1 MLKKKYVVVDLETTG
16 HSIKA
21 GDEMIEI
28 GMAVIEDG
36 QLTEQLSA
44 FVRPTQPI
52 PPFISQLTGITDKDV
67 KDAETFDV
75 IAPRVLSLLDGG
87 VFVAHNVQFDL
98 NFLNDALEEE
108 GYLPY
113 TGPVID
119 TVELAR
125 ILLPTAES
133 HALSHLS
140 ESLHLA
146 HQEAHRAGS
155 DASATAEL
163 LLELLKRLHTLPL
176 ETLKHLRRLSP
187 RLFSAI
193 EEEIDH
199 AIRLV
204 GIEEDE
210 RFDRFRKIALKK
222 RQTIERLSHPPIL
235 EPFGPFVDELN
246 AVTFPR
252 LFEGYEERRG
262 QLEMM
267 RHVYQSLDQETPL
280 LVEAGT
286 GTGKSL
292 GYLVPAAHYALE
304 HEVPIVVS
312 THTIQLQE
320 QLFARDLPLLRQ
332 LFDTPVQIALLKG
345 RSNYI
350 DLRKFE
356 FFLNDQEDV
365 YNFTLAKAILL
376 VWLTETETGDL
387 EEVSLPGGA
396 AQGNIG
402 IKQLIQSDSQS
413 QLGRFD
419 PWYSRDFFQHAIR
432 QAKDAT
438 IIVTNHALLFSDL
451 QFEAGVLPK
460 GSPLILDEAHQIE
473 EVASHHFGLVFDG
486 HTFDRLF
493 RQLGYS
499 SDKKLLHRLLDLSE
513 EWDIAEMVEAHS
525 ETVDEAL
532 TTLLEEADGLLMIVQ
547 AYGLE
552 LASRKARREGMVSI
566 RFKRLD
572 RSMRA
577 VQESAKRVELVLR
590 RLRQAIRAI
599 HKLFHEHREQMS
611 YRERSLVADLKAI
624 TAQIEEAELA
634 IFETMLAPHDET
646 VSWIETSVKNR
657 KLTRVY
663 TQPIDIS
670 ERLRRDVF
678 SKRTCILTSATLTV
692 SNKFQFIENR
702 LGLDA
707 FETRRFVVPSPFGYA
722 DNVRLMIPTDLPLL
736 QDVPLPEFAE
746 TIAEAILQITEVTEG
761 RMLVLFTSNDLL
773 RLTHEATKPLLPDRF
788 TLLSQGVTQG
798 SRQRLMKQFKQLDA
812 CILFG
817 TASFWEGVDIP
828 GDDLSCLVI
837 VRLPFAPPDQPIVQ
851 ARSERIEKLGKS
863 SFFEYSLPQAII
875 RFKQGFGRLIRT
887 TNDRGV
893 VFVLDRR
900 IETTRYGK
908 RFVTSLPKVPVL
920 SKPLDELTAELELFL
935 NDGD

>member
-67 KDAETFDV
+67 KNAETFDV
-75 IAPRVLSLLDGG
+75 LAPRVLSLLDGG

-199 AIRLV
+199 AIRSV
-204 GIEEDE
+204 GIEEDTG
-210 RFDRFRKIALKK
+210 FDRFRKIALKK
-222 RQTIERLSHPPIL
+222 RQTIERLTHPPVL

-332 LFDTPVQIALLKG
+332 LFDAPVQIALLKG

-356 FFLNDQEDV
+356 FFLNDQEDA

-532 TTLLEEADGLLMIVQ
+532 TTLLEEADGLLMIIQ

-624 TAQIEEAELA
+624 TSQIEEAELA

-746 TIAEAILQITEVTEG
+746 TIAEAILQIAEVTEG

>member
-1 MLKKKYVVVDLETTG
+1 MEKKFVVVDLETTG
-16 HSIKA
+16 HSIKS

-36 QLTEQLSA
+36 QMTERLSA
-44 FVRPTQPI
+44 FVRPQKPI

-67 KDAETFDV
+67 ADAETFDQ
-75 IAPRVLSLLDGG
+75 IAPRVLQLLDGG

-98 NFLNDALEEE
+98 TFLNEALEEE

-133 HALSHLS
+133 HSLSHLTDA
-140 ESLHLA
+140 LHLT
-146 HQEAHRAGS
+146 HHEAHRAGS
-155 DASATAEL
+155 DAEATAEL
-163 LLELLKRLHTLPL
+163 LLYLLSELRNLPL
-176 ETLKHLRRLSP
+176 DTLRHLRRLAGK
-187 RLFSAI
+187 LFSAI
-193 EEEIDH
+193 EEEIDQ

-204 GIEEDE
+204 GLEPDE
-210 RFDRFRKIALKK
+210 RFDSFRKIALKK
-222 RQTIERLSHPPIL
+222 RVDSEELTIRTDL
-235 EPFGPFVDELN
+235 EPFSPFVDRLN
-246 AVTFPR
+246 ETVFPQ
-252 LFEGYEERRG
+252 LFPGYEPRMG

-292 GYLVPAAHYALE
+292 GYLVPAAHYAIE
-304 HEVPIVVS
+304 HETPIIVS

-332 LFDTPVQIALLKG
+332 LFNEPVDITLLKG
-345 RSNYI
+345 RNNYM

-356 FFLNDQEDV
+356 FFLSETEEP

-376 VWLTETETGDL
+376 VWLTQTDTGDL

-396 AQGNIG
+396 AQGNIA

-419 PWYSRDFFQHAIR
+419 PWYSRDFFHHAVR
-432 QAKDAT
+432 RAKQAT
-438 IIVTNHALLFSDL
+438 IIVTNHALLFSDI
-451 QFEAGVLPK
+451 QYEAGVLPK
-460 GSPLILDEAHQIE
+460 GCPLILDEAHQIE

-486 HTFDRLF
+486 HSFDRIF
-493 RQLGYS
+493 RQLGFS
-499 SDKKLLHRLLDLSE
+499 SDKKLLTKLISLSDQFDLTE
-513 EWDIAEMVEAHS
+513 LVEAHS
-525 ETVDEAL
+525 ETIDETL
-532 TTLLEEADGLLMIVQ
+532 TELLEEADGLLTIIQ

-552 LASRKARREGMVSI
+552 LASRKERREGRVTV

-572 RSMRA
+572 HSMRA

-599 HKLFHEHREQMS
+599 HKLFHDQREHMS
-611 YRERSLVADLKAI
+611 YRERSVVADLKTVI
-624 TAQIEEAELA
+624 GQLEEAEQA

-646 VSWIETSVKNR
+646 VSWIETTAKNR
-657 KLTRVY
+657 KLTRIY

-670 ERLRRDVF
+670 GRLHRDVF
-678 SKRTCILTSATLTV
+678 SKRTCVLTSATLTV
-692 SNKFQFIENR
+692 SNKFQFIEQR
-702 LGLDA
+702 LGLSEL
-707 FETRRFVVPSPFGYA
+707 ETRRFIVPSPFGYA
-722 DNVRLMIPTDLPLL
+722 EKVRLMVPTDLPLL
-736 QDVPLPEFAE
+736 QDVPQATYSEV
-746 TIAEAILQITEVTEG
+746 IADAIIRIAEVTEG
-761 RMLVLFTSNDLL
+761 RMLVLFTSNEML
-773 RLTHEATKPLLPDRF
+773 RQTHDATKVALPERF
-788 TLLSQGVTQG
+788 TLLSQGITQG

-817 TASFWEGVDIP
+817 TASFWEGVDVP

-851 ARSERIEKLGKS
+851 ARSEQIEQQGKS

-893 VFVLDRR
+893 VFVFDRR

-908 RFVTSLPKVPVL
+908 RFVSSLPQVPVL
-920 SKPLDELTAELELFL
+920 AKPLDELTAELELFL
-935 NDGD
+935 NDID

>member
-1 MLKKKYVVVDLETTG
+1 MEKKFVVVDLETTG
-16 HSIKA
+16 HSIKS

-36 QLTEQLSA
+36 QITERLSA
-44 FVRPTQPI
+44 FVRPQKPI

-67 KDAETFDV
+67 ANAETFDQ
-75 IAPRVLSLLDGG
+75 IAPRVLQLLDGG
-87 VFVAHNVQFDL
+87 IFVAHNVQFDL
-98 NFLNDALEEE
+98 TFLNEALEEE

-133 HALSHLS
+133 HSLSHLTDA
-140 ESLHLA
+140 LHLT
-146 HQEAHRAGS
+146 HHEAHRAGS
-155 DASATAEL
+155 DAEATAEL
-163 LLELLKRLHTLPL
+163 LLYLLSELRNLPL
-176 ETLKHLRRLSP
+176 DTLRHLRRLAGK
-187 RLFSAI
+187 LFSAI
-193 EEEIDH
+193 EEEIDQ

-204 GIEEDE
+204 GLEPDE
-210 RFDRFRKIALKK
+210 RFDSFRKIALKK
-222 RQTIERLSHPPIL
+222 RVDSEELTIRTDL
-235 EPFGPFVDELN
+235 EPFSPFVDRLN
-246 AVTFPR
+246 ETVFPQ
-252 LFEGYEERRG
+252 LFPGYEPRMG

-292 GYLVPAAHYALE
+292 GYLVPAAHYAIE
-304 HEVPIVVS
+304 HETPIIVS

-332 LFDTPVQIALLKG
+332 LFDEPVDITLLKG
-345 RSNYI
+345 RNNYM

-356 FFLNDQEDV
+356 FFLSETEEP

-376 VWLTETETGDL
+376 VWLTQTDTGDL

-396 AQGNIG
+396 AQGNIA

-419 PWYSRDFFQHAIR
+419 PWYSRDFFHHAVR
-432 QAKDAT
+432 RAKQAT
-438 IIVTNHALLFSDL
+438 IIVTNHALLFSDI
-451 QFEAGVLPK
+451 QYEAGVLPK
-460 GSPLILDEAHQIE
+460 GCPLILDEAHQIE

-486 HTFDRLF
+486 HSFDRIF
-493 RQLGYS
+493 RQLGFS
-499 SDKKLLHRLLDLSE
+499 SDKKLLTKLISLSDQFDLTE
-513 EWDIAEMVEAHS
+513 LVEAHS
-525 ETVDEAL
+525 ETIDETL
-532 TTLLEEADGLLMIVQ
+532 TELLEEADGLLTIIQ

-552 LASRKARREGMVSI
+552 LASRKERREGRVTV

-572 RSMRA
+572 HSMRA

-599 HKLFHEHREQMS
+599 HKLFHDQREHMS
-611 YRERSLVADLKAI
+611 YRERSVVADLKTVI
-624 TAQIEEAELA
+624 GQLEEAEQA

-646 VSWIETSVKNR
+646 VSWIETTVKNR
-657 KLTRVY
+657 KLTRIY

-670 ERLRRDVF
+670 GRLHRDVF
-678 SKRTCILTSATLTV
+678 SKRTCVLTSATLTV
-692 SNKFQFIENR
+692 SNKFQFIEKR
-702 LGLDA
+702 LGLSEL
-707 FETRRFVVPSPFGYA
+707 ETRRFIVPSPFGYA
-722 DNVRLMIPTDLPLL
+722 EKVRLMVPTDLPLL
-736 QDVPLPEFAE
+736 QDVPQATYSEV
-746 TIAEAILQITEVTEG
+746 IADAIIRIAEVTEG
-761 RMLVLFTSNDLL
+761 RMLVLFTSNEML
-773 RLTHEATKPLLPDRF
+773 RQTHDATKMALPERF
-788 TLLSQGVTQG
+788 TLLSQGITQG

-817 TASFWEGVDIP
+817 TASFWEGVDVP

-851 ARSERIEKLGKS
+851 ARSEQIEQQGKS

-893 VFVLDRR
+893 VFVFDRR

-908 RFVTSLPKVPVL
+908 RFVSSLPHVPVL
-920 SKPLDELTAELELFL
+920 AKPLDELTAELELFL
-935 NDGD
+935 NDMD

>member
-1 MLKKKYVVVDLETTG
+1 MEKKFVVVDLETTG
-16 HSIKA
+16 HSIKS

-28 GMAVIEDG
+28 GVAVIEDG
-36 QLTEQLSA
+36 QITDRLSA
-44 FVRPTQPI
+44 FVRPQKPI
-52 PPFISQLTGITDKDV
+52 PPFISQLTGITDEDV
-67 KDAETFDV
+67 AQAESFAT
-75 IAPRVLSLLDGG
+75 IAPRVLQLLDGG

-98 NFLNDALEEE
+98 TFLNEALEEE

-133 HALSHLS
+133 HSLSHLT
-140 ESLHLA
+140 EALQLTH
-146 HQEAHRAGS
+146 HEAHRAGS
-155 DASATAEL
+155 DAEATAEL
-163 LLELLKRLHTLPL
+163 LLHLFTRLQDLPL
-176 ETLKHLRRLSP
+176 DTLRHLRRLAGK
-187 RLFSAI
+187 LFSAI
-193 EEEIDH
+193 EQEIDQ
-199 AIRLV
+199 AIQTV
-204 GIEEDE
+204 GLEPDD
-210 RFDRFRKIALKK
+210 RFDSFRKLALKK
-222 RQTIERLSHPPIL
+222 RTEPEEWDTRTEL
-235 EPFGPFVDELN
+235 EPFSPFVDRLN
-246 AVTFPR
+246 ETVFPQ
-252 LFEGYEERRG
+252 LFPGYEPRTG

-292 GYLVPAAHYALE
+292 GYLVPAAHYAIE
-304 HEVPIVVS
+304 HETPIIVS

-332 LFDTPVQIALLKG
+332 LFEAPVDITLLKG
-345 RSNYI
+345 RSNYM

-356 FFLNDQEDV
+356 FFLSETEEP

-376 VWLTETETGDL
+376 VWLTQTETGDL

-396 AQGNIG
+396 AQGNIA

-419 PWYSRDFFQHAIR
+419 PWYSRDFFHHAVR
-432 QAKDAT
+432 RAKQAT
-438 IIVTNHALLFSDL
+438 IIVTNHALLFSDI
-451 QFEAGVLPK
+451 QYEAGVLPK
-460 GSPLILDEAHQIE
+460 GCPLILDEAHQIE

-486 HTFDRLF
+486 HSFDRIF
-493 RQLGYS
+493 RQLGFS
-499 SDKKLLHRLLDLSE
+499 SDKKLLTRLISLSDQYDLTE
-513 EWDIAEMVEAHS
+513 LVEAHS
-525 ETVDEAL
+525 ETIDETL
-532 TTLLEEADGLLMIVQ
+532 TKLLEEADGLLTIIQ

-552 LASRKARREGMVSI
+552 LASRKERREGRVTV

-572 RSMRA
+572 HSMRA

-599 HKLFHEHREQMS
+599 HKLFHDQREHMS
-611 YRERSLVADLKAI
+611 YRERSVVADLKTVI
-624 TAQIEEAELA
+624 GQLEEVEQA

-646 VSWIETSVKNR
+646 VSWIETTAKNR
-657 KLTRVY
+657 KLTRIY

-670 ERLRRDVF
+670 DRLHREVF

-692 SNKFQFIENR
+692 SNKFQFIEQR
-702 LGLDA
+702 LGLSEL
-707 FETRRFVVPSPFGYA
+707 ETRRFIVPSPFGYA
-722 DNVRLMIPTDLPLL
+722 EKVRLMIPTDLPLL
-736 QDVPLPEFAE
+736 QDVPQATYSEV
-746 TIAEAILQITEVTEG
+746 IADAIIRIAEVTEG
-761 RMLVLFTSNDLL
+761 RMLVLFTSNEML
-773 RLTHEATKPLLPDRF
+773 RQTHDATKMALPERF
-788 TLLSQGVTQG
+788 TLLSQGITQG

-817 TASFWEGVDIP
+817 TASFWEGVDVP

-851 ARSERIEKLGKS
+851 ARSEQIEQQGKS

-893 VFVLDRR
+893 VFVFDRR

-908 RFVTSLPKVPVL
+908 RFVTSLPNVPL
-920 SKPLDELTAELELFL
+920 LAKPLDELTAELELFL
-935 NDGD
+935 NETD

>member
-52 PPFISQLTGITDKDV
+52 PPFISQLTGITDEDV
-67 KDAETFDV
+67 KEAETFDV

-140 ESLHLA
+140 ESLQLA

-204 GIEEDE
+204 GIEEDSQ
-210 RFDRFRKIALKK
+210 FDRFRKIALKK
-222 RQTIERLSHPPIL
+222 RQTIERLAHPPVL

-246 AVTFPR
+246 TVTFPR

-292 GYLVPAAHYALE
+292 GYLVPAAHYAIE
-304 HEVPIVVS
+304 HETPIIVS

-332 LFDTPVQIALLKG
+332 LFNEPVDITLLKG
-345 RSNYI
+345 RNNYM

-356 FFLNDQEDV
+356 FFLSETEEP

-376 VWLTETETGDL
+376 VWLTQTDTGDL

-396 AQGNIG
+396 AQGNIA

-419 PWYSRDFFQHAIR
+419 PWYSRDFFHHAVR
-432 QAKDAT
+432 RAKQAT
-438 IIVTNHALLFSDL
+438 IIVTNHALLFSDI
-451 QFEAGVLPK
+451 QYEAGVLPK
-460 GSPLILDEAHQIE
+460 GCPLILDEAHQIE

-486 HTFDRLF
+486 HSFDRIF
-493 RQLGYS
+493 RQLGFS
-499 SDKKLLHRLLDLSE
+499 SDKKLLTKLISLSDQFDLTE
-513 EWDIAEMVEAHS
+513 LVEAHS
-525 ETVDEAL
+525 ETIDETL
-532 TTLLEEADGLLMIVQ
+532 TELLEEADGLLTIIQ

-552 LASRKARREGMVSI
+552 LASRKERREGRVTV

-572 RSMRA
+572 HSMRA

-599 HKLFHEHREQMS
+599 HKLFHDQREHMS
-611 YRERSLVADLKAI
+611 YRERSVVADLKTVI
-624 TAQIEEAELA
+624 GQLEEAEQA

-646 VSWIETSVKNR
+646 VSWIETTAKNR
-657 KLTRVY
+657 KLTRIY

-670 ERLRRDVF
+670 GRLHRDVF
-678 SKRTCILTSATLTV
+678 SKRTCVLTSATLTV
-692 SNKFQFIENR
+692 SNKFQFIEQR
-702 LGLDA
+702 LGLSEL
-707 FETRRFVVPSPFGYA
+707 ETRRFIVPSPFGYA
-722 DNVRLMIPTDLPLL
+722 EKVRLMVPTDLPLL
-736 QDVPLPEFAE
+736 QDVPQATYSEV
-746 TIAEAILQITEVTEG
+746 IADAIIRIAEVTEG
-761 RMLVLFTSNDLL
+761 RMLVLFTSNEML
-773 RLTHEATKPLLPDRF
+773 RQTHDATKVALPERF
-788 TLLSQGVTQG
+788 TLLSQGITQG

-817 TASFWEGVDIP
+817 TASFWEGVDVP

-851 ARSERIEKLGKS
+851 ARSEQIEQQGKS

-893 VFVLDRR
+893 VFVFDRR

-908 RFVTSLPKVPVL
+908 RFVSSLPQVPVL
-920 SKPLDELTAELELFL
+920 AKPLDELTAELELFL
-935 NDGD
+935 NDID

>member
-36 QLTEQLSA
+36 QLTEQFSA

-52 PPFISQLTGITDKDV
+52 PPFISQLTGITDEDV
-67 KDAETFDV
+67 KEAETFDV

-222 RQTIERLSHPPIL
+222 RQTIERLAHPPVL

-332 LFDTPVQIALLKG
+332 LFEAPVQIALLKG

-356 FFLNDQEDV
+356 FFLNDQEDA

-473 EVASHHFGLVFDG
+473 EVASHHFGLIFDG

-532 TTLLEEADGLLMIVQ
+532 TTLLEEADGLLMIIQ

-624 TAQIEEAELA
+624 TSQIEEAELA
-634 IFETMLAPHDET
+634 IFETMLAPHDDT

-746 TIAEAILQITEVTEG
+746 TIAEAILQIAEVTEG

>member
-1 MLKKKYVVVDLETTG
+1 MKKKYVVVDLETTG

-28 GMAVIEDG
+28 GMAVVEDG

-235 EPFGPFVDELN
+235 KPFGPFVDELN

-746 TIAEAILQITEVTEG
+746 TIAEAILQIAEVTEG

>member
-1 MLKKKYVVVDLETTG
+1 
-16 HSIKA
+16 
-21 GDEMIEI
+21 
-28 GMAVIEDG
+28 
-36 QLTEQLSA
+36 
-44 FVRPTQPI
+44 
-52 PPFISQLTGITDKDV
+52 
-67 KDAETFDV
+67 
-75 IAPRVLSLLDGG
+75 
-87 VFVAHNVQFDL
+87 
-98 NFLNDALEEE
+98 
-108 GYLPY
+108 
-113 TGPVID
+113 
-119 TVELAR
+119 
-125 ILLPTAES
+125 
-133 HALSHLS
+133 
-140 ESLHLA
+140 
-146 HQEAHRAGS
+146 
-155 DASATAEL
+155 
-163 LLELLKRLHTLPL
+163 
-176 ETLKHLRRLSP
+176 
-187 RLFSAI
+187 
-193 EEEIDH
+193 
-199 AIRLV
+199 
-204 GIEEDE
+204 
-210 RFDRFRKIALKK
+210 
-222 RQTIERLSHPPIL
+222 
-235 EPFGPFVDELN
+235 
-246 AVTFPR
+246 
-252 LFEGYEERRG
+252 
-262 QLEMM
+262 
-267 RHVYQSLDQETPL
+267 
-280 LVEAGT
+280 
-286 GTGKSL
+286 
-292 GYLVPAAHYALE
+292 
-304 HEVPIVVS
+304 
-312 THTIQLQE
+312 
-320 QLFARDLPLLRQ
+320 
-332 LFDTPVQIALLKG
+332 
-345 RSNYI
+345 
-350 DLRKFE
+350 
-356 FFLNDQEDV
+356 
-365 YNFTLAKAILL
+365 
-376 VWLTETETGDL
+376 
-387 EEVSLPGGA
+387 
-396 AQGNIG
+396 
-402 IKQLIQSDSQS
+402 LIQSDSQS

-722 DNVRLMIPTDLPLL
+722 ENVRLMIPTDLPLL

-746 TIAEAILQITEVTEG
+746 TIAEAILQIAEVTEG

>member
-1 MLKKKYVVVDLETTG
+1 MEKKYVVIDLETTG

-28 GMAVIEDG
+28 GVAVVEQG
-36 QLTEQLSA
+36 HVTERLSA
-44 FVRPTQPI
+44 FVRPKNPI
-52 PPFISQLTGITDKDV
+52 PPFISQLTGISDLDV
-67 KDAETFDV
+67 RDADTFDV
-75 IAPRVLSLLDGG
+75 IAPRVLSMLDGG

-98 NFLNDALEEE
+98 TFLNEALEEE

-133 HALSHLS
+133 HSLSHLT
-140 ESLHLA
+140 ESLQLT

-155 DASATAEL
+155 DAEATAEL
-163 LLELLKRLHTLPL
+163 LLELLSRLRELPL
-176 ETLKHLRRLSP
+176 DTLKQLRRLAP
-187 RLFSAI
+187 KLFSAM
-193 EEEIDH
+193 EEEIDF
-199 AIRLV
+199 AIQAV
-204 GIEEDE
+204 GIETDD
-210 RFDRFRKIALKK
+210 RFDSFRKIALKK
-222 RQTIERLSHPPIL
+222 RLDPELMPHRSELQ
-235 EPFGPFVDELN
+235 PFGPFVDHLN
-246 AVTFPR
+246 QEIFPK
-252 LFEGYEERRG
+252 LFRGYEQRTG

-267 RHVYQSLDQETPL
+267 RHVYQSLDQEVPL

-292 GYLVPAAHYALE
+292 GYLVPATHYAIE
-304 HEVPIVVS
+304 HETPIIVS

-332 LFDTPVQIALLKG
+332 LFDAPVDITLLKG
-345 RSNYI
+345 RNNYI

-356 FFLNDQEDV
+356 FFLNETEEP
-365 YNFTLAKAILL
+365 YNFTLAKATLL
-376 VWLTETETGDL
+376 VWLTETTTGDL

-396 AQGNIG
+396 AQGNIA

-419 PWYSRDFFQHAIR
+419 PWFSRDFFQHAVR
-432 QAKDAT
+432 RAKDAT
-438 IIVTNHALLFSDL
+438 IIVTNHALLFSDI
-451 QFEAGVLPK
+451 QYEAGVLPK
-460 GSPLILDEAHQIE
+460 GCPLILDEAHQIE

-486 HTFDRLF
+486 HSFDRIF
-493 RQLGYS
+493 RQLGFS
-499 SDKKLLHRLLDLSE
+499 ADKKLLTRLVSLSDQFDLT
-513 EWDIAEMVEAHS
+513 EMVEAHS
-525 ETVDEAL
+525 EVIDETMTEL
-532 TTLLEEADGLLMIVQ
+532 IEEADNLLMIIQ
-547 AYGLE
+547 AYGLD
-552 LASRKARREGMVSI
+552 LSSRKERREGRVTV

-572 RSMRA
+572 HSMRG

-599 HKLFHEHREQMS
+599 HKLFHDQREHMS
-611 YRERSLVADLKAI
+611 YRERSVVADLKSVI
-624 TAQIEEAELA
+624 GQIEDVENA

-646 VSWIETSVKNR
+646 VSWIETTAKNR
-657 KLTRVY
+657 KLTRIY

-670 ERLRRDVF
+670 ERLYRDVF
-678 SKRTCILTSATLTV
+678 SKRTSILTSATLTV
-692 SNKFQFIENR
+692 SNKFQFIEKR
-702 LGLDA
+702 LGLSEL
-707 FETRRFVVPSPFGYA
+707 ETRRFIVPSPFGYA
-722 DNVRLMIPTDLPLL
+722 EKVRLMVPTDLPLL
-736 QDVPLPEFAE
+736 QDVPPAKYAE
-746 TIAEAILQITEVTEG
+746 TIAEAIIEIAEVTEG
-761 RMLVLFTSNDLL
+761 RMLVLFTSNDML
-773 RLTHEATKPLLPDRF
+773 RQTHDATKQALPARF
-788 TLLSQGVTQG
+788 TLLSQGITQG

-817 TASFWEGVDIP
+817 TASFWEGIDVP

-851 ARSERIEKLGKS
+851 ARSEQIEQQGKS

-893 VFVLDRR
+893 VFVFDRR

-908 RFVTSLPKVPVL
+908 RFVSSLPNVPVL
-920 SKPLDELTAELELFL
+920 SKPLQELTAELELFL
-935 NDGD
+935 NDTD

>member
-1 MLKKKYVVVDLETTG
+1 MEKKFVVVDLETTG
-16 HSIKA
+16 HSIKS

-28 GMAVIEDG
+28 GMAVIEEG
-36 QLTEQLSA
+36 RITERLSA
-44 FVRPTQPI
+44 FVRPQKPI
-52 PPFISQLTGITDKDV
+52 PPFISQLTGIKDEDV
-67 KDAETFDV
+67 AEAETFDV
-75 IAPRVLSLLDGG
+75 IAPRVLQLLDGG

-98 NFLNDALEEE
+98 TFLNEALEEE

-133 HALSHLS
+133 HSLSHLTDLL
-140 ESLHLA
+140 ELTH
-146 HQEAHRAGS
+146 HEAHRAGS
-155 DASATAEL
+155 DAEATAEL
-163 LLELLKRLHTLPL
+163 LLHLLARLEDLPL
-176 ETLKHLRRLSP
+176 DTLRHLRRLAGK
-187 RLFSAI
+187 LFSAI
-193 EEEIDH
+193 EQEIEQ
-199 AIRLV
+199 AIQTV
-204 GIEEDE
+204 GLEADE
-210 RFDRFRKIALKK
+210 RFDSFRKIALKK
-222 RQTIERLSHPPIL
+222 RLEPTEQTAASQL
-235 EPFGPFVDELN
+235 EPFSPFVDRLN
-246 AVTFPR
+246 ESVFPK
-252 LFEGYEERRG
+252 LFPGYEARTG

-292 GYLVPAAHYALE
+292 GYLVPAAHYAIE
-304 HEVPIVVS
+304 HETPIIVS

-332 LFDTPVQIALLKG
+332 LFDAPVEITLLKG
-345 RSNYI
+345 RSNYM

-356 FFLNDQEDV
+356 FFLSETEEP

-376 VWLTETETGDL
+376 VWLTQTETGDL

-396 AQGNIG
+396 AQGNIA

-419 PWYSRDFFQHAIR
+419 PWYSRDFFHHAVR
-432 QAKDAT
+432 RAKDAT
-438 IIVTNHALLFSDL
+438 IIVTNHALLFSDI
-451 QFEAGVLPK
+451 QYEAGVLPK
-460 GSPLILDEAHQIE
+460 GCPLILDEAHQIE

-486 HTFDRLF
+486 HSFDRIF
-493 RQLGYS
+493 RQLGFS
-499 SDKKLLHRLLDLSE
+499 SDKKLLTRLVSLSDQFDLTE
-513 EWDIAEMVEAHS
+513 LVEAHS
-525 ETVDEAL
+525 ETIDETL
-532 TTLLEEADGLLMIVQ
+532 TELLEEADGLLTIIQ

-552 LASRKARREGMVSI
+552 LASRKERREGRVTV

-572 RSMRA
+572 QSMRA

-599 HKLFHEHREQMS
+599 HKLFHDQREHMS
-611 YRERSLVADLKAI
+611 YRERSVVADLKTVI
-624 TAQIEEAELA
+624 GQLEDVEQA

-646 VSWIETSVKNR
+646 VSWIETTVKNR
-657 KLTRVY
+657 KLTRIY

-670 ERLRRDVF
+670 DRLHREVF

-692 SNKFQFIENR
+692 SNKFQFIEKR
-702 LGLDA
+702 LGLSEL
-707 FETRRFVVPSPFGYA
+707 ETRRFIVPSPFGYA
-722 DNVRLMIPTDLPLL
+722 EKVRLMIPTDLPLL
-736 QDVPLPEFAE
+736 QDVPQATYSEV
-746 TIAEAILQITEVTEG
+746 IADAIIRIAEVTEG
-761 RMLVLFTSNDLL
+761 RMLVLFTSNEML
-773 RLTHEATKPLLPDRF
+773 RQTHDATKAALPDRF
-788 TLLSQGVTQG
+788 TLLSQGITQG

-812 CILFG
+812 CLLFG
-817 TASFWEGVDIP
+817 TASFWEGVDVP

-851 ARSERIEKLGKS
+851 ARSEQIEQQGKS

-893 VFVLDRR
+893 VFVFDRR

-908 RFVTSLPKVPVL
+908 RFVSSLPSVPVL
-920 SKPLDELTAELELFL
+920 AKPLDELTAELELFL
-935 NDGD
+935 NDTD

>member
-119 TVELAR
+119 TVEFAR

-678 SKRTCILTSATLTV
+678 LKRTCILTSATLTV

-746 TIAEAILQITEVTEG
+746 TIAEAILQIAEVTEG

>member
-1 MLKKKYVVVDLETTG
+1 M
-16 HSIKA
+16 
-21 GDEMIEI
+21 
-28 GMAVIEDG
+28 
-36 QLTEQLSA
+36 
-44 FVRPTQPI
+44 
-52 PPFISQLTGITDKDV
+52 
-67 KDAETFDV
+67 
-75 IAPRVLSLLDGG
+75 
-87 VFVAHNVQFDL
+87 
-98 NFLNDALEEE
+98 
-108 GYLPY
+108 
-113 TGPVID
+113 
-119 TVELAR
+119 
-125 ILLPTAES
+125 
-133 HALSHLS
+133 
-140 ESLHLA
+140 
-146 HQEAHRAGS
+146 
-155 DASATAEL
+155 
-163 LLELLKRLHTLPL
+163 
-176 ETLKHLRRLSP
+176 
-187 RLFSAI
+187 
-193 EEEIDH
+193 
-199 AIRLV
+199 
-204 GIEEDE
+204 
-210 RFDRFRKIALKK
+210 
-222 RQTIERLSHPPIL
+222 
-235 EPFGPFVDELN
+235 
-246 AVTFPR
+246 
-252 LFEGYEERRG
+252 
-262 QLEMM
+262 
-267 RHVYQSLDQETPL
+267 
-280 LVEAGT
+280 
-286 GTGKSL
+286 
-292 GYLVPAAHYALE
+292 
-304 HEVPIVVS
+304 
-312 THTIQLQE
+312 
-320 QLFARDLPLLRQ
+320 
-332 LFDTPVQIALLKG
+332 
-345 RSNYI
+345 
-350 DLRKFE
+350 
-356 FFLNDQEDV
+356 
-365 YNFTLAKAILL
+365 
-376 VWLTETETGDL
+376 
-387 EEVSLPGGA
+387 
-396 AQGNIG
+396 
-402 IKQLIQSDSQS
+402 IQSDSQS

-532 TTLLEEADGLLMIVQ
+532 TTLLEEADGLLMIIQ

-624 TAQIEEAELA
+624 TSQIEEAELA
-634 IFETMLAPHDET
+634 IFETMLAPHDDT

-746 TIAEAILQITEVTEG
+746 TIAEAILQIAEVTEG